1 MTLIRKTINV
11 KAPLTNE
18 QLIEL
23 DEASKKSIIVDDECP
38 EITEAEFAQFAEI
51 AQKRREERKNPIVS
65 IRLSP
70 DTLDKAKKLSKG

>member
-51 AQKRREERKNPIVS
+51 AQKRREERKNL
-65 IRLSP
+65 LSP
-70 DTLDKAKKLSKG
+70 YVSPLIL